1 MGFLSNFFGGKKHSN
16 FTPTSDTMS
25 DELFWK
31 LINLTY
37 NKSKGDFET
46 QQQVLNQELS
56 KLRPIEIIHFDN
68 KFRKL
73 RGDAY
78 TWNLWA
84 AIFIIN
90 GGCSD
95 DSFMDF
101 RGWVIAQG
109 KEFYYR
115 TVSDPGSLIDVD
127 AERIEVD
134 WEGMGYIPAAVFKE
148 ITGVEIPSVQIE
160 NVEIIGEEWDEDN
173 DDLKTRYPL
182 LWAKYAN

>member
-1 MGFLSNFFGGKKHSN
+1 MGFLSNFFGGQKHSN

-90 GGCSD
+90 GG
-95 DSFMDF
+95 
-101 RGWVIAQG
+101 
-109 KEFYYR
+109 
-115 TVSDPGSLIDVD
+115 
-127 AERIEVD
+127 
-134 WEGMGYIPAAVFKE
+134 
-148 ITGVEIPSVQIE
+148 
-160 NVEIIGEEWDEDN
+160 
-173 DDLKTRYPL
+173 
-182 LWAKYAN
+182 